1 MPRGRKKK
9 VEETEAVAEV
19 PAEEAVPETEV
30 AAGPTPEP
38 TGEPEVP
45 VVEPE
50 APIEEASVVEATEAP
65 APEPEV
71 ILPELEVTER
81 ALPFGGVTH
90 EVTAPDGQVYEVSNL
105 PAQYRDRLP
114 EQYR

>member
-9 VEETEAVAEV
+9 VEETEAVAEA
-19 PAEEAVPETEV
+19 PAEEVTPETEI
-30 AAGPTPEP
+30 ATEPSPEP

-45 VVEPE
+45 VIEPE
-50 APIEEASVVEATEAP
+50 APIGEAPVVEATEVP

-90 EVTAPDGQVYEVSNL
+90 EVAAPDGQVYEVSNL
-105 PAQYRDRLP
+105 PTQYRDRLP
-114 EQYR
+114 EQCR